1 MERQKQRFVM
11 TDLVDIS
18 DHMARAC
25 ECGCVRFNL
34 LRSGAIECDTCG
46 EKQPNL
52 IWRDNMNHNRKLQA
66 EEKRPDSNEIDLAKQ
81 IIRDAI
87 NKNQQCFVPQINKEN
102 NGRVSHEAISAATSE
117 MTKSKELRLKED
129 SYEHDWEYILR

>member
-1 MERQKQRFVM
+1 
-11 TDLVDIS
+11 
-18 DHMARAC
+18 
-25 ECGCVRFNL
+25 
-34 LRSGAIECDTCG
+34 
-46 EKQPNL
+46 
-52 IWRDNMNHNRKLQA
+52 MNHNRKLQA